1 MSALQSDVVIF
12 LELTKMANSR
22 LASSRELD
30 VFDAAALF
38 VAAGAGEATGAGAGA
53 GAGVGVDASDGVGGA
68 GVSMAGVFG
77 SVSALA
83 EEGGSVFVGVAEV
96 ASPAEV
102 SVSSAGKATGVSSGD
117 AVSSIGTTETPFPF
131 ETDDRYNNDDLR
143 QFSNRSVAFRLR

>member
-1 MSALQSDVVIF
+1 
-12 LELTKMANSR
+12 MANSL
-22 LASSRELD
+22 LASSSELD

-38 VAAGAGEATGAGAGA
+38 AAAGTVDGVGAGAAA
-53 GAGVGVDASDGVGGA
+53 GMGASDGLGGVGA
-68 GVSMAGVFG
+68 SLVTAVVSV
-77 SVSALA
+77 
-83 EEGGSVFVGVAEV
+83 SVFVLVVGSFSAGVAEV

-143 QFSNRSVAFRLR
+143 QFSNRGVAFRLR